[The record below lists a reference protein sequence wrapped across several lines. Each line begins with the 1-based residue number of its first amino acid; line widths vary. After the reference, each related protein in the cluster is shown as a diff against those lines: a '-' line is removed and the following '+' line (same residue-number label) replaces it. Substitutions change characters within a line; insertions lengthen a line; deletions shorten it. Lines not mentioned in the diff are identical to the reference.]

1 MASLLIATVLSRVLS
16 GIFNYLMNRHYVFR
30 KQRARTAFYKYSLLF
45 LLQLILSWLG
55 VSILSVI
62 IQSLLLCKAVVD
74 ILLFFASFSIQRR
87 IVFC

>member
-1 MASLLIATVLSRVLS
+1 
-16 GIFNYLMNRHYVFR
+16 MNRHYVFR
-30 KQRARTAFYKYSLLF
+30 KQRAHTAFYKYSLLF
-45 LLQLILSWLG
+45 LFQLILSWLG

-87 IVFC
+87 IVFR

>member
-1 MASLLIATVLSRVLS
+1 
-16 GIFNYLMNRHYVFR
+16 MNRHYVFR
-30 KQRARTAFYKYSLLF
+30 KQRAHTAFYKYSLLF

-74 ILLFFASFSIQRR
+74 ILLFLP
-87 IVFC
+87 VFRFKDA

>member
-1 MASLLIATVLSRVLS
+1 
-16 GIFNYLMNRHYVFR
+16 
-30 KQRARTAFYKYSLLF
+30 
-45 LLQLILSWLG
+45 ILSWLG

-87 IVFC
+87 IVFR